1 MKNYF
6 QNQEYVLKWISF
18 YYLGFRYQG
27 RGVMTW
33 NPEQGFYI
41 QAFLETPQEFPKTT
55 IELNKPDIIRKQHLT
70 SIRMKSTNFTW
81 AIVPNVH
88 LGDQGEM
95 ILLENRIFIKV
106 SRVIFYNCWGF
117 SNKPNNNLWGS
128 ALYKT
133 ASKLRLPD
141 KVSTEVLINDQQ
153 REFKEELSGILYEDE
168 NNYKLVGRMI
178 DDRYLKISWLL
189 PTSQCS
195 KVDNWK
201 WSEALQDS
209 FSLLYGESIEL
220 VRREIRRG
228 YNKIY
233 SEIKH
238 QSRLDSLGVLSPL
251 KQTQQLNKSSLMLLT
266 QFFVTEGVNS
276 GICRQMFKQ
285 MLEASRQESWQARE
299 LLLSTILEAALRTI
313 ENHPFKPRDHS
324 FQVAKALKNFREKY
338 FSKDWKPE
346 IKKILDIYEN
356 MRHRNA
362 HPDFLLKK
370 GGYLSEEYR
379 EKSVDDMIY
388 LSRFY
393 GYMILAMAGFQD
405 LEPQFPPPFAE
416 WKATVKIEPPQK

>member
-1 MKNYF
+1 MRNYF
-6 QNQEYVLKWISF
+6 QNQEYILEWISF

-41 QAFLETPQEFPKTT
+41 QAFLETPQKFLQNI

-70 SIRMKSTNFTW
+70 SIRMTSQNFTW
-81 AIVPNVH
+81 AIAPSVN
-88 LGDQGEM
+88 LSGYGEM
-95 ILLENRIFIKV
+95 ILLENRISIKV
-106 SRVIFYNCWGF
+106 SRVLFYNFWGF
-117 SNKPNNNLWGS
+117 TNQRNKNLSGS
-128 ALYKT
+128 GLYRT
-133 ASKLRLPD
+133 VSKLRLPD
-141 KVSTEVLINDQQ
+141 KVSTEVLINDQH
-153 REFKEELSGILYEDE
+153 REFKEALSGISYEDE

-189 PTSQCS
+189 PNSQCS

-201 WSEALQDS
+201 WAEALQDS
-209 FSLLYGESIEL
+209 FSLLYGETIEL

-228 YNKIY
+228 YNKSYI
-233 SEIKH
+233 EIKH
-238 QSRLDSLGVLSPL
+238 QTRLDSLGILSPL
-251 KQTQQLNKSSLMLLT
+251 KQNQELNKRHLILLA
-266 QFFVTEGVNS
+266 QFFVSNGVNS

-285 MLEASRQESWQARE
+285 MLEASRQESWQATE

-324 FQVAKALKNFREKY
+324 FHLAKALKKFREKY
-338 FSKDWKPE
+338 FSRDWKPV
-346 IKKILDIYEN
+346 IKDMVDIYED

-362 HPDFLLKK
+362 HPDFLVEK

-416 WKATVKIEPPQK
+416 WKGTVKIGPPQK